1 MNDSIKI
8 GFQSRKLLVML
19 LLTAIAVLALMTGKA
34 QFNEMTTFLEWIF
47 VVYSGANVSEKIINK
62 NKQAS

>member
-1 MNDSIKI
+1 MAIKI
-8 GFQSRKLLVML
+8 EYQSRKLLVML

-34 QFNEMTTFLEWIF
+34 QFSEMTTFLEWI
-47 VVYSGANVSEKIINK
+47 YITYASANIADKITTK